1 MGQSSLPELLAHDV
15 PVEVPGD
22 RPGDDEREDPGL
34 SGVVESQKSVEQRHL
49 AESRSG
55 KVMNIQLLPIKG
67 VSNTSEAD
75 PLNTKDA
82 TL

>member
-1 MGQSSLPELLAHDV
+1 MLLTGPFKSVYARSPLGQSSLPELLAHDV

-49 AESRSG
+49 AESRSE
-55 KVMNIQLLPIKG
+55 KK
-67 VSNTSEAD
+67 
-75 PLNTKDA
+75 
-82 TL
+82 